1 MEQAVLITGKQ
12 SSFTD
17 DLIQE
22 TLRRTGRVFASYDE
36 NDTAPEVPD
45 TFGDSLRYI
54 PWTRRSL
61 ISARTMMLS
70 IEAEGEI
77 PQRAVGVCAP
87 EGINTSLHETSAAI
101 VEEKVDAAV
110 KGYIFVLREIAAA
123 YIRRGAGDLTIL
135 WYDPGMEILP
145 PVDAAIAGAVQGLA
159 QSMIAFYENE
169 PFTLR
174 GLYASDADGRGV
186 AQWALEQIID
196 RSEKSAGRWQKYG
209 QKMSLLPFR
218 R

>member
-77 PQRAVGVCAP
+77 PQ
-87 EGINTSLHETSAAI
+87 
-101 VEEKVDAAV
+101 
-110 KGYIFVLREIAAA
+110 
-123 YIRRGAGDLTIL
+123 
-135 WYDPGMEILP
+135 
-145 PVDAAIAGAVQGLA
+145 GLA